1 VAEAWPRLSAA
12 ERARRL
18 KQLPPDAAHEFFF
31 DLSAADQAEVSLM
44 VPAGERRLWIRLLA
58 PDDVADLIQA
68 APEDQR
74 AGLLGLLDESTRAEV
89 TALLAYAEDEAGG
102 LMNPRYIRVRPELDR
117 CRDIRH
123 GGRVDAALRAPAC
136 RLRPRERIGPV
147 CGHPGGRDRPGHLLH
162 DGESDS
168 ARHPS
173 VSIFRTRMGTDDIL
187 AGLERGETAALARAI
202 SLVENQRDGFERV
215 LSQLHARVGRGATH
229 RIGITGP
236 PGAGK
241 STLTEGLIQQYR
253 GLGLKVAVV
262 AVDPTS
268 PFTGGALL
276 GDRIRM
282 ESGSLDPGVFIRSM
296 ATRGAQ
302 GGLATTTEEV
312 ADVLEAFGFDR
323 ILIETVGVGQ
333 TELDVAATAET
344 TVLVLVPESGDG
356 IQTLKAGVMEIAE
369 VYVINKSDRPGA
381 DKLKQAVEVMLG
393 IRRGNAFAH
402 VPAHHGKAFLPTV
415 QPSDLQWEAPV
426 LMTVASKGEGVDQL
440 VAALDRHHAYLA
452 GSGKLAER
460 RTRRLA
466 ARTRAVVNRAV
477 RQWVWDETRA
487 EELLARR
494 LGEVTGG
501 GRSPYDVA
509 EEILDQVRA
518 EAGRGLP
525 Q

>member
-1 VAEAWPRLSAA
+1 M
-12 ERARRL
+12 
-18 KQLPPDAAHEFFF
+18 H
-31 DLSAADQAEVSLM
+31 
-44 VPAGERRLWIRLLA
+44 
-58 PDDVADLIQA
+58 
-68 APEDQR
+68 
-74 AGLLGLLDESTRAEV
+74 
-89 TALLAYAEDEAGG
+89 
-102 LMNPRYIRVRPELDR
+102 
-117 CRDIRH
+117 
-123 GGRVDAALRAPAC
+123 
-136 RLRPRERIGPV
+136 
-147 CGHPGGRDRPGHLLH
+147 
-162 DGESDS
+162 
-168 ARHPS
+168 
-173 VSIFRTRMGTDDIL
+173 TDDIL
-187 AGLERGETAALARAI
+187 AGLERGDTAALARAI

-215 LSQLHARVGRGATH
+215 LSQLHSRVGRGGAH

-241 STLTEGLIQQYR
+241 STLTEQLIQRYR
-253 GLGLKVAVV
+253 EQGRKVAVV

-282 ESGSLDPGVFIRSM
+282 ESVSLDPGVFIRSM

-312 ADVLEAFGFDR
+312 ADVLEAFGFER

-381 DKLKQAVEVMLG
+381 DKLKQEVEVMLG

-402 VPAHHGKAFLPTV
+402 ITPHHNPKARDGGGRRKTAEAKA
-415 QPSDLQWEAPV
+415 DWEAPV
-426 LMTVASKGEGVDQL
+426 ITTVASKGEGVGDL
-440 VAALDRHHAYLA
+440 VAALDRHHQYLA
-452 GSGKLAER
+452 ASGKLAER
-460 RTRRLA
+460 RAKRLA
-466 ARTRAVVNRAV
+466 ARTRAVVNRAL

-487 EELLARR
+487 EELLAER
-494 LGEVTGG
+494 LDAVTEGT
-501 GRSPYDVA
+501 RSPYDVA

-518 EAGRGLP
+518 PR
-525 Q
+525 